1 MIKNDIVCMQ
11 PVHTDAEGAV
21 SSGDTIDV
29 APVIFNDGTIH
40 GTSLMRVSYTTLSNA
55 FPAYPWTVGMA
66 GARLLMGNGYGSLLD
81 DGYRTE
87 ESLMFGMNMV
97 EMIGEEF

>member
-1 MIKNDIVCMQ
+1 
-11 PVHTDAEGAV
+11 
-21 SSGDTIDV
+21 
-29 APVIFNDGTIH
+29 
-40 GTSLMRVSYTTLSNA
+40 
-55 FPAYPWTVGMA
+55 MA

-87 ESLMFGMNMV
+87 ESLMFGMTMV

>member
-1 MIKNDIVCMQ
+1 MIKNDILCMQ

-21 SSGDTIDV
+21 SSGDAIDV

-55 FPAYPWTVGMA
+55 FPAYPWTVG
-66 GARLLMGNGYGSLLD
+66 NGWSKIT
-81 DGYRTE
+81 DGQW
-87 ESLMFGMNMV
+87 
-97 EMIGEEF
+97 IWEFIR